1 MSGPYIELTESETSR
16 LVLVNVDRVICIA
29 PHGRG
34 GSFVYFAGGPDRIEV
49 DETPA
54 RVSEILQAAGV
65 SYSQKDLQ
73 E

>member
-1 MSGPYIELTESETSR
+1 MSGPFIELTEFETSR
-16 LVLVNVDRVICIA
+16 PMLVNVDRVICIA

-34 GSFVYFAGGPDRIEV
+34 GSFIFLAGGPDRIEV
-49 DETPA
+49 EEGPG

-65 SYSQKDLQ
+65 LYAWDELQ